1 MIYVYSKVSQRVPS
15 SPSTVQVQM
24 FQPENPDSL
33 GFDVIQKQ
41 EFPSQNRRIRAE
53 YRQLQTKLDQIV
65 NYKKGTESPG
75 EIRMKYD
82 ECTTE
87 IFSLV

>member
-1 MIYVYSKVSQRVPS
+1 ML
-15 SPSTVQVQM
+15 
-24 FQPENPDSL
+24 QPENPDTL

-41 EFPSQNRRIRAE
+41 EFPSQDRRIRTE